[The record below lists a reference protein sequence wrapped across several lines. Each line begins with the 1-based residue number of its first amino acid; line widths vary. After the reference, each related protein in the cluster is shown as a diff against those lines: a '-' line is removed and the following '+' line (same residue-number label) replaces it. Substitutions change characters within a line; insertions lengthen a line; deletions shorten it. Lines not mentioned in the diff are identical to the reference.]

1 MIAEIVFAAA
11 LNVLALSDTIV
22 HGKPLLAAKRLKH
35 RMKASVVMSAHSLNT
50 YDFSTLYTNI
60 PHDSLKNNMKE
71 LIDEAFSVRGA
82 QYISCNSRGKCCW
95 SNERK
100 YDINVDKS
108 QLIDMI
114 NYLVDNIYVSVGY
127 KIFRQRI
134 GIPMG
139 TDCAPL
145 LANLYLFR
153 LEYKFMKKLLKTNM
167 SKARLFSNTFRYIDN
182 LLTLNNPSFGNVI
195 GDIYPPELVLK
206 ETTEKSGLVSYLDV
220 GISVRNGQYNTTVY
234 DKRDS
239 FNFKIVN
246 FPFMS
251 SNIPSGPAYGIYISQ
266 NRTNM

>member
-1 MIAEIVFAAA
+1 MISNSQSVLDSIQRLSNAA
-11 LNVLALSDTIV
+11 D
-22 HGKPLLAAKRLKH
+22 
-35 RMKASVVMSAHSLNT
+35 AHSLNT

-60 PHDSLKNNMKE
+60 PHDSLKNNLKE

-108 QLIDMI
+108 QLTDMI
-114 NYLVDNIYVSVGY
+114 NYLVDNIYVSVGN
-127 KIFRQRI
+127 KIFRQHI

-139 TDCAPL
+139 TDCAPV

-153 LEYKFMKKLLKTNM
+153 LEYKYDINVDKSQLIDMINYLEYKFMKKLLKTNL
-167 SKARLFSNTFRYIDN
+167 SKARLFSNTFRYIDD

-239 FNFKIVN
+239 FNFKMLT
-246 FPFMS
+246 FLL
-251 SNIPSGPAYGIYISQ
+251 
-266 NRTNM
+266 